1 MVRVESL
8 AKTYQGRR
16 GSPPVKA
23 VDGVSFQVP
32 PGQLLGLLGPNGAGK
47 TTTVK
52 MMCGLIR
59 PDAGQILINGTD
71 MVRRRNQAL
80 AHVSAV
86 LEGNRNIYWRLSCR
100 ENLEFFAGLKGRS
113 PRDVRSEIDYYL
125 ELFKLTEKVN
135 TEARQLSRG
144 MQQKLAIA
152 VALISQSEV
161 LLLDEPTLGLDV
173 QASFEIRELLKRM
186 VEEQGRTIILTTHDM
201 NVVQD
206 TCKRVIIINQGR
218 IVSDDSVHNLLD
230 LFKVKVYRI
239 VIDGKLTPG
248 QREALENLPEVLLE
262 EENPHETVIS
272 VRLEESQVLYQVFG
286 ILGAENTVIHSIDQE
301 QNNFERVFLEILER
315 GDQSA

>member
-135 TEARQLSRG
+135 TEARQLSRECSRNWPLPWLSSPRARCCSS
-144 MQQKLAIA
+144 MSPPW
-152 VALISQSEV
+152 ALMS
-161 LLLDEPTLGLDV
+161 
-173 QASFEIRELLKRM
+173 RHHLK
-186 VEEQGRTIILTTHDM
+186 
-201 NVVQD
+201 
-206 TCKRVIIINQGR
+206 
-218 IVSDDSVHNLLD
+218 
-230 LFKVKVYRI
+230 
-239 VIDGKLTPG
+239 
-248 QREALENLPEVLLE
+248 
-262 EENPHETVIS
+262 
-272 VRLEESQVLYQVFG
+272 FG
-286 ILGAENTVIHSIDQE
+286 SC
-301 QNNFERVFLEILER
+301 
-315 GDQSA
+315 